1 MIDAEGPTHKQEWL
15 YTEAGG
21 ASAPH
26 SAREC
31 HRASLPR
38 GADSAAKGGARER
51 GVARQ
56 RRSTTRDR
64 GLSGCERAQIP
75 ASKRSRP
82 LCKELNRQE
91 CALEAVLARL
101 AEGKDSPALKVRA
114 GCESAFAPTAVARL
128 SPASGVP
135 GGRVA
140 SSNPGGA
147 TVAAASALV
156 VPRGRQRSPEL
167 GCGPPHRDSSSDMVL
182 AARGVPGG
190 RVPLL
195 MPGKAP
201 ASPPTSSRLGL
212 G

>member
-31 HRASLPR
+31 HSASLPPGSRQR
-38 GADSAAKGGARER
+38 GKRGGARER

-75 ASKRSRP
+75 ASKRGRP

-101 AEGKDSPALKVRA
+101 ADGKDSHALKVRA
-114 GCESAFAPTAVARL
+114 CWELAFAWKQ
-128 SPASGVP
+128 
-135 GGRVA
+135 
-140 SSNPGGA
+140 
-147 TVAAASALV
+147 TV
-156 VPRGRQRSPEL
+156 
-167 GCGPPHRDSSSDMVL
+167 
-182 AARGVPGG
+182 
-190 RVPLL
+190 
-195 MPGKAP
+195 
-201 ASPPTSSRLGL
+201 
-212 G
+212 